1 MLDAAEECRHKSL
14 DLAKELLSAAFGR
27 PLPEPGKV
35 VQVRTLVRKQVNL
48 AFLYTLLKSPGSIFV
63 SVNFD
68 SVIVYMKDIQFI
80 LVSLVSVFLFHGIS
94 KLFGW
99 FQDENWDTGTILLS
113 RPEDFR
119 VDNVRI
125 DRTCQC
131 HSHIPVDSDSSKP
144 YIWEVL

>member
-1 MLDAAEECRHKSL
+1 MKIFYCLWQLLDAAEECRHKSL

-48 AFLYTLLKSPGSIFV
+48 AFLYKLLKSPGSIFV

-80 LVSLVSVFLFHGIS
+80 LVSLVSVFPFHGIS
-94 KLFGW
+94 KLFG
-99 FQDENWDTGTILLS
+99 
-113 RPEDFR
+113 
-119 VDNVRI
+119 
-125 DRTCQC
+125 
-131 HSHIPVDSDSSKP
+131 
-144 YIWEVL
+144 

>member
-1 MLDAAEECRHKSL
+1 MKIFYCLWQLLDAAEECRHKSL

-80 LVSLVSVFLFHGIS
+80 LVSLVSVFPFPNFLVDFRMR
-94 KLFGW
+94 
-99 FQDENWDTGTILLS
+99 TGT
-113 RPEDFR
+113 RGRFCYPDQ
-119 VDNVRI
+119 RI
-125 DRTCQC
+125 
-131 HSHIPVDSDSSKP
+131 SV
-144 YIWEVL
+144 